1 MGRVHVNLSLQ
12 FFKLFQPEAVVI
24 ELVFNAFLEKTLIL
38 GELMSCNCLCAYL
51 WKYELRHFFVTA
63 SFKIG

>member
-1 MGRVHVNLSLQ
+1 MGRVNVNLSLQ

-51 WKYELRHFFVTA
+51 SK
-63 SFKIG
+63 S